1 MVTEEQIK
9 KIIAN
14 SLNLAVDE
22 LDNETPLQGGP
33 IESLSYVEL
42 LLSLEESYQV
52 VASDKELEQVKTIDD
67 LIQLILN
74 KINVSKCSGG
84 GQAAREIESAEEPSL
99 GSREGEELPLLEERI
114 ASVINSKTFRF

>member
-52 VASDKELEQVKTIDD
+52 VASDKELEQVRLNLFPTSNCYLAWKN
-67 LIQLILN
+67 LIKLSPRTRN
-74 KINVSKCSGG
+74 
-84 GQAAREIESAEEPSL
+84 
-99 GSREGEELPLLEERI
+99 
-114 ASVINSKTFRF
+114 

>member
-1 MVTEEQIK
+1 LSIPKNGRKNSLRGFPMVTEEQIK

-52 VASDKELEQVKTIDD
+52 VALDKELEQVKTIDD

-84 GQAAREIESAEEPSL
+84 GQAAREI
-99 GSREGEELPLLEERI
+99 GEHI
-114 ASVINSKTFRF
+114 IYASE